1 MSQWL
6 LTLSGEWGP
15 QLLAWYEAN
24 SWVNLLFVA
33 YGLVLLLAWR
43 NYDHIHE
50 QAVAA
55 FLAAAKPADEPD
67 GLPVLPESITLDWQ
81 HAVDGL
87 RFPLLARRG
96 NFGLY
101 ACNAHNAER
110 LLHMRLTRMA
120 AERKLERE
128 RKKNKQ

>member
-15 QLLAWYEAN
+15 QLLAWYQAN

-43 NYDHIHE
+43 NYDHIQE
-50 QAVAA
+50 QAIAV
-55 FLAAAKPADEPD
+55 FLAAAKPADEPG
-67 GLPVLPESITLDWQ
+67 GLPVLPESITLEWPQ
-81 HAVDGL
+81 AVAGL

-101 ACNAHNAER
+101 RCTADNAER

-120 AERKLERE
+120 AERKLERQQK
-128 RKKNKQ
+128 RKQL